1 MGTTRTLWN
10 RSFARR
16 ICRGARGRD
25 LRIQMDLPSRDTE
38 GVEMQV
44 LLTRKPSTAQMSRG
58 IRRDRPGMRLKNS
71 STFFRKTAPA
81 IARARIITSPRP
93 MLVR

>member
-1 MGTTRTLWN
+1 MRT
-10 RSFARR
+10 
-16 ICRGARGRD
+16 
-25 LRIQMDLPSRDTE
+25 QMHLPSRDTE

-58 IRRDRPGMRLKNS
+58 VSRDRPGMRLRNS
-71 STFFRKTAPA
+71 STFPRKTAPA
-81 IARARIITSPRP
+81 TARARIITSPIP